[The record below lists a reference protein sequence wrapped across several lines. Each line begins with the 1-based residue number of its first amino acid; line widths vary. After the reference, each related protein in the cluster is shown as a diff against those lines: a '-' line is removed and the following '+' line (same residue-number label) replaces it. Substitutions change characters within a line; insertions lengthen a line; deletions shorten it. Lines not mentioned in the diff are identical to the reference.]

1 MKERPPQLATA
12 RDIEC
17 LLIAK
22 TNIVRKPNV
31 RKAPYTLAPKVNLP
45 SLIIFLKTKYPPRQN
60 IIGKK
65 PRKKYRK

>member
-22 TNIVRKPNV
+22 TNIVRKSRV
-31 RKAPYTLAPKVNLP
+31 RIAPYTLAPKDNLP
-45 SLIIFLKTKYPPRQN
+45 SLIIFLNTKYPPRQN

-65 PRKKYRK
+65 PRKK